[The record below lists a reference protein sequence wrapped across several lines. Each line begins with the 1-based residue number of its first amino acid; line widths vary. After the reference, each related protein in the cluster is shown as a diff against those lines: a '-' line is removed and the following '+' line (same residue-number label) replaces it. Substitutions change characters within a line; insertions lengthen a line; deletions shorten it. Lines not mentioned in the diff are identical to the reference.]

1 MAMTVVKVTETTSNN
16 KNKPYDDDVR
26 YCDNNND
33 EMVMILGK

>member
-16 KNKPYDDDVR
+16 KNKSYDDGVR

-33 EMVMILGK
+33 ETVMILGK